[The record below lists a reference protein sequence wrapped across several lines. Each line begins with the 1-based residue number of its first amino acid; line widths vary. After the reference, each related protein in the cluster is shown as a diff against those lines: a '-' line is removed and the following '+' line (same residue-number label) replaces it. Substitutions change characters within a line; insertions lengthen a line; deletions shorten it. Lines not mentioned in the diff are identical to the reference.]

1 MLSQLAFLLY
11 KEWSFMSLEN
21 KNRRVDFPYHF
32 YINELK
38 LRYKIYCTNGMDLN
52 LYPIIEILEAMSE
65 M

>member
-1 MLSQLAFLLY
+1 
-11 KEWSFMSLEN
+11 MSLEN
-21 KNRRVDFPYHF
+21 KNRCLDFPYHV

-38 LRYKIYCTNGMDLN
+38 LRDKIYSTNGMDLN